1 MADYLDD
8 YTRLEDALIDSL
20 VLLAKVLR
28 EEVDQRMPNADTA
41 NSREA
46 VTALLWGVATML
58 NGRVFSK
65 TSDGRDMLMTLG
77 LVVRGSESA
86 FEQPFIEHEGVLLA
100 GRISLTDYVHTAVER
115 AFES

>member
-8 YTRLEDALIDSL
+8 SARLEDALLESL

-28 EEVDQRMPNADTA
+28 EEVDQRMPSADA
-41 NSREA
+41 ASSREA
-46 VTALLWGVATML
+46 VTALLWGVAATL

-65 TSDGRDMLMTLG
+65 TSDGRDMLVTLG
-77 LVVRGSESA
+77 IVVRGSESA
-86 FEQPFIEHEGVLLA
+86 FEQPFIEHEGLLLA

-115 AFES
+115 AFG